1 MILAAPCCQHELHH
15 QLDAELFRPLLRH
28 GILRERLADLLTDT
42 FRALALRI
50 MGYRT
55 AVVEFV
61 SPEHTAKNLL
71 IRAEAGPKPGHAQ
84 FIRQYLALRDFW
96 RVRPAIE
103 ALLGEEF
110 TRLLSRS

>member
-1 MILAAPCCQHELHH
+1 M
-15 QLDAELFRPLLRH
+15 LRQ

-50 MGYRT
+50 MGYRA

-71 IRAEAGPKPGHAQ
+71 IRLIRAEAGLAPDQTEFVREYK
-84 FIRQYLALRDFW
+84 ALRDFW
-96 RVRPAIE
+96 QVRPAIE
-103 ALLGEEF
+103 ELLGETF
-110 TRLLSRS
+110 QRRLLAD